1 MKTLTTP
8 RDRNPRAA
16 PPGPIAAIAVTLM
29 LLGAVAFAPGAGAQS
44 SAPGADAATAP
55 GVPSADKQVV
65 LITGS
70 TSGLGR
76 ELALRLAATGAHIIV
91 HGRDRE
97 RGEEVVA
104 EIEREGTGSARFYA
118 ADLASHAEVRAFGEA
133 VLRDYDRLDVLINNA
148 GIGSRIP
155 AERTLSQDGVELR
168 FAVNYLSHFL
178 LTRMLLPR
186 VVESAPARIVNVSS
200 GSQTPIDFD
209 DVMLEQDYSGGRA
222 YGQSKLAQIL
232 FTFDLA
238 EELEGTGV
246 VVSALHPST
255 YMDTNMILG
264 AGLTPRSSVNDGAD
278 AVMRLITEPDLES
291 GQYFSV
297 QRPTRA
303 NQQAYD
309 EEARAMLRRLS
320 MELTGMR

>member
-1 MKTLTTP
+1 MRTLP
-8 RDRNPRAA
+8 RPRSLATRLA
-16 PPGPIAAIAVTLM
+16 TFCLPS
-29 LLGAVAFAPGAGAQS
+29 LLVVAVASLVGLGSAATAGAQS
-44 SAPGADAATAP
+44 PAGSTATA
-55 GVPSADKQVV
+55 DQQVV

-76 ELALRLAATGAHIIV
+76 ELALRLGAGGAHVIV

-97 RGEEVVA
+97 RGMQVVA
-104 EIEREGTGSARFYA
+104 DIEEEGSGSARFYA
-118 ADLASHAEVRAFGEA
+118 ADLASHAEVRAFAEA

-155 AERTLSQDGVELR
+155 AERTLSQDGHELR

-178 LTRMLLPR
+178 LTHLLLPR
-186 VVESAPARIVNVSS
+186 ILESTPARIVNVAS
-200 GSQTPIDFD
+200 GSQTPLDFD
-209 DVMLEQDYSGGRA
+209 DVMLERDYSGGRA
-222 YGQSKLAQIL
+222 YGQSKLAQIM

-238 EELEGTGV
+238 QELEGTDV

-255 YMDTNMILG
+255 YMDTNMIVG

-278 AVMRLITEPDLES
+278 AVMRLVTEADLES

-297 QRPTRA
+297 QRATRA
-303 NQQAYD
+303 NAQAYD

-320 MELTGMR
+320 MELTGLR